1 LGSWTQLPQYALK
14 TGRHAVLAKSVTTEL
29 AYLTAVRLLWQYNH
43 VATLWVLVL
52 PFFVSSLALM
62 FGNW

>member
-1 LGSWTQLPQYALK
+1 M
-14 TGRHAVLAKSVTTEL
+14 LAKSVTTEL

-52 PFFVSSLALM
+52 PFLVSSLALM